1 MIYDFIVLSTVIVG
15 CNHYDA
21 LTGSKR
27 NDVIANKQ
35 HASDV
40 VIEPVYSRSMDS
52 FSSFEFSVFVILNYN
67 ID

>member
-1 MIYDFIVLSTVIVG
+1 MIYEVIVFSTVIVG

-21 LTGSKR
+21 LNGFKR

-40 VIEPVYSRSMDS
+40 VIEPVYSYVYTRSMDS
-52 FSSFEFSVFVILNYN
+52 FSSFQFSVFVIFN
-67 ID
+67 